1 MPIVDGDYVPQTED
15 ELRNVIETELQAQLG
30 SNIDLTENSVL
41 SNLARAVAAAIASN
55 QEASLNEVYDA
66 AYLETSSGESLD
78 NVVAILGIERRDPVR
93 ATGVVEFTSQNSVT
107 QDRVI
112 QQGTR
117 VQTDS
122 DNPVV
127 FETTES
133 VTMSNGTSSV
143 QATVRAVD
151 GGSEGNL
158 ASNTLVVLP
167 SPPNFVDGVTNPDP
181 TGDPN
186 FTDTSGTTLVVGRD
200 EESDEE
206 LRDRAQSTITT
217 GGDATVDALTS
228 AVVNEVTGATSVR
241 VYENPTSNDNTGSGG
256 LPPYSFEA
264 VVLGGN
270 SNDVAQTIFETKAV
284 TARSY
289 GGARGTQVTETVT
302 ADNGQQFQLDF
313 TRPSEVQI
321 DMTLDLVVTD
331 EFDGADAVRDA
342 IVQYIGGTLSN
353 GETVIGLGVGEN
365 VYIDRIENLATD
377 AEKGVLGI
385 DSSGTSYTPTTTT
398 DSNNL
403 DVIAVSDNEVAQT
416 DGSDGS
422 ITINTTQI

>member
-15 ELRNVIETELQAQLG
+15 ELRNVIETELQSQLG
-30 SNIDLTENSVL
+30 SDIDLTENSVF

-55 QEASLNEVYDA
+55 QETSLNEVYDA
-66 AYLETSSGESLD
+66 AYLETASGESLD
-78 NVVAILGIERRDPVR
+78 NVVAILGIGRRDPVR
-93 ATGVVEFTSQNSVT
+93 ATGVVEFTSQNAVT
-107 QDRVI
+107 QDRVV
-112 QQGTR
+112 QEGTR

-122 DNPVV
+122 DTPIV

-151 GGSEGNL
+151 GGSDGNL
-158 ASNTLVVLP
+158 AANTLVVLP
-167 SPPNFVDGVTNPDP
+167 SPPNFVDDVTNPDP
-181 TGDPN
+181 TGDPD
-186 FTDTSGTTLVVGRD
+186 FTDTNGTTLVVGRD

-228 AVVNEVTGATSVR
+228 AIVNEVESATSVR

-264 VVLGGN
+264 VVLGGD
-270 SNDVAQTIFETKAV
+270 STDVAQTIFETKAV
-284 TARSY
+284 SARSY

-313 TRPSEVQI
+313 TRPNEVQI

-365 VYIDRIENLATD
+365 VYVDRIENLATD
-377 AEKGVLGI
+377 ADKGVLGI
-385 DSSGTSYTPTTTT
+385 DSSGTSYTPSTTT

-403 DVIAVSDNEVAQT
+403 DVIAVNDNEVAQT

-422 ITINTTQI
+422 ITINTTQV